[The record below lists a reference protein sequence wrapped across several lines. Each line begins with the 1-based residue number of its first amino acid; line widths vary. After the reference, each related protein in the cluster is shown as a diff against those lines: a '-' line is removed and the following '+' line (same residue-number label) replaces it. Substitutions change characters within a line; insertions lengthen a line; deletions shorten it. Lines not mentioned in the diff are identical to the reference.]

1 MNKARTTRSSP
12 ALTLEDF
19 QELSRSG
26 RELAKELRLESL
38 LHSILDTASRL
49 TGSPDASIIL
59 RNERQPTLY
68 FAAAIGDQADW
79 VLATFGAGSDT
90 QVPIEGSKAGLVYQ
104 TGESLVENTVKDHFE
119 GVDAETNKR
128 SARMVCVPLSVGDK
142 RLGVMQ
148 VLNKGGEGYGERER
162 AILEYLA
169 DQASVAIRNARL
181 MESLLA
187 LSGLYGTSRKTE
199 QLLTRMEELEQEA
212 HAENLT
218 VLFADM
224 RGFSYLC
231 QSLSDP
237 GLVQARL
244 SEFISMLSDAVLEHD
259 GIVNKFLGDGLMAL
273 FQGADCSVRAVKSAF
288 AMVERFPAMKQRWND
303 ESNLQLEFLDVG
315 VGIATDQVILGG
327 IGNARV
333 RDYTAIGTAVNLAEA
348 FERNARN
355 GRHILCDQLTYRNA
369 KSILGAVEAPED
381 FVFQQP
387 VQGAG
392 VKYKC
397 YDLRTLGVDRQP
409 RVFISHNH
417 QDAPFIEKELVRP
430 LKDRGVQ
437 TWFSPADIPQ
447 GALWT
452 AEIRKA
458 IADCNWMVVIVS
470 KNSAGSKW
478 VRREVDLAVAAGHLD
493 EHIVPVIIDTTS
505 PKEVNEFLAPIQ
517 AINLGAKGNPIATL
531 AGRLSQA

>member
-1 MNKARTTRSSP
+1 
-12 ALTLEDF
+12 
-19 QELSRSG
+19 
-26 RELAKELRLESL
+26 
-38 LHSILDTASRL
+38 
-49 TGSPDASIIL
+49 
-59 RNERQPTLY
+59 
-68 FAAAIGDQADW
+68 
-79 VLATFGAGSDT
+79 
-90 QVPIEGSKAGLVYQ
+90 
-104 TGESLVENTVKDHFE
+104 
-119 GVDAETNKR
+119 
-128 SARMVCVPLSVGDK
+128 
-142 RLGVMQ
+142 
-148 VLNKGGEGYGERER
+148 
-162 AILEYLA
+162 
-169 DQASVAIRNARL
+169 
-181 MESLLA
+181 
-187 LSGLYGTSRKTE
+187 
-199 QLLTRMEELEQEA
+199 
-212 HAENLT
+212 
-218 VLFADM
+218 
-224 RGFSYLC
+224 
-231 QSLSDP
+231 
-237 GLVQARL
+237 
-244 SEFISMLSDAVLEHD
+244 MLSDAVLEHD

-288 AMVERFPAMKQRWND
+288 AMVERFAGMKQRWND

-333 RDYTAIGTAVNLAEA
+333 RDYTAIGAAVNLAEA
-348 FERNARN
+348 FERHARD

-369 KSILGAVEAPED
+369 KDILGVVEKPQD

-409 RVFISHNH
+409 RVFVSHNH
-417 QDAPFIEKELVRP
+417 EDAPFVEKELVHP
-430 LKDRGVQ
+430 LKDRGVR

-478 VRREVDLAVAAGHLD
+478 VRREIDLAVAAGHLED
-493 EHIVPVIIDTTS
+493 RIVPVIIDSTLA
-505 PKEVNEFLAPIQ
+505 KDVNEYLAPIQ
-517 AINLGAKGNPIATL
+517 AINLGANGNLIATL